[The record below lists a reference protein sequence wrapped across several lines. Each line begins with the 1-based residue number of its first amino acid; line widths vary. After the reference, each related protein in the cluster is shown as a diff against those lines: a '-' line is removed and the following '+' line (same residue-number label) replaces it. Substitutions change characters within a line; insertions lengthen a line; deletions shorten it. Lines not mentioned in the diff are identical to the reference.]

1 MQEQEICNFVK
12 KHLQEFRKGVGD
24 PVRPGPITQRLV
36 GQGPCALPGVRYKAG
51 RRGEGTPPYGGLQ
64 GARKNERGRTPPLRG
79 AYKECGKAGRRGR
92 RPLRVVT
99 RGAGR
104 AESPG
109 HGFAVTVPFRQG
121 AKGTGDADC
130 HSQCAH
136 WLRNDTLLEIRYK
149 PGGRTEASA
158 PTGGLHEVPAC
169 GPMWASAPTE
179 GTWGAVNGPPG
190 ICRRGPPFGFLGK
203 KIPASK
209 AGSILPYYGGGDN
222 ARKKFAGGEIL
233 SHTMIFF

>member
-1 MQEQEICNFVK
+1 M
-12 KHLQEFRKGVGD
+12 GD

-136 WLRNDTLLEIRYK
+136 WLRNDRGVTR
-149 PGGRTEASA
+149 
-158 PTGGLHEVPAC
+158 
-169 GPMWASAPTE
+169 
-179 GTWGAVNGPPG
+179 GAVGNRLADRGVRPYNDRKETPQGVRIATTSDIGHWFRNDRGFYKGCGVRDDVG
-190 ICRRGPPFGFLGK
+190 IV
-203 KIPASK
+203 
-209 AGSILPYYGGGDN
+209 PYGV
-222 ARKKFAGGEIL
+222 
-233 SHTMIFF
+233 T

>member
-1 MQEQEICNFVK
+1 M
-12 KHLQEFRKGVGD
+12 GD

-64 GARKNERGRTPPLRG
+64 GARKNGRGRTPPLRG

-136 WLRNDTLLEIRYK
+136 WLRNDRGVTR
-149 PGGRTEASA
+149 
-158 PTGGLHEVPAC
+158 
-169 GPMWASAPTE
+169 
-179 GTWGAVNGPPG
+179 GAVGN
-190 ICRRGPPFGFLGK
+190 RLADRGVRP
-203 KIPASK
+203 
-209 AGSILPYYGGGDN
+209 YGGYMGCGKRAAGDMQKGASLWIFGQKN
-222 ARKKFAGGEIL
+222 TRFKSGINLTIL
-233 SHTMIFF
+233 RRR

>member
-64 GARKNERGRTPPLRG
+64 GARKNGRGRTPPLRG

-136 WLRNDTLLEIRYK
+136 WLRNDRGVTRGAVGNRLADRGVRPY
-149 PGGRTEASA
+149 GGVTRS
-158 PTGGLHEVPAC
+158 
-169 GPMWASAPTE
+169 
-179 GTWGAVNGPPG
+179 AVNGPPG

-222 ARKKFAGGEIL
+222 ARKNFVGGEIL

>member
-12 KHLQEFRKGVGD
+12 KHLQKFRKGVGD

-64 GARKNERGRTPPLRG
+64 GARKNGRGRTPPLRG

-92 RPLRVVT
+92 RPLRVVR

-109 HGFAVTVPFRQG
+109 PGFAVTVPGRPGASGRTGFAMTGGLQG
-121 AKGTGDADC
+121 VQWGID
-130 HSQCAH
+130 
-136 WLRNDTLLEIRYK
+136 
-149 PGGRTEASA
+149 GRTEASA
-158 PTGGLHEVPAC
+158 PTECLPIGF
-169 GPMWASAPTE
+169 
-179 GTWGAVNGPPG
+179 
-190 ICRRGPPFGFLGK
+190 RRGRCPHR
-203 KIPASK
+203 PASVTRSAEER
-209 AGSILPYYGGGDN
+209 AG
-222 ARKKFAGGEIL
+222 
-233 SHTMIFF
+233 